1 MDYSSEGSVPFLT
14 CLLKGRKISY
24 FTSELDCAKMTSQI
38 SESKHPFDIDLLRM
52 TKNKRILVKDRMQ
65 LLCFPARIVP
75 TRKFC

>member
-14 CLLKGRKISY
+14 YLLKGRKISY